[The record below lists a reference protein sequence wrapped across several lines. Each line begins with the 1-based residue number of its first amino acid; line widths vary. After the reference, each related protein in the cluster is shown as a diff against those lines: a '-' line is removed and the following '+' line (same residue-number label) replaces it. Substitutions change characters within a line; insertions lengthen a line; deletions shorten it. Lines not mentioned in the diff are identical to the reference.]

1 MTIERPMF
9 PPRQAEDDSLYFPTD
24 VQPEQIFVAI
34 GQLRK
39 DARDEVDRLIR
50 FLDKTDDYVR
60 RELEDSAD
68 DNPQEEAGEEPSLGF
83 LDHMTKPG
91 ANPGRAIRRS

>member
-1 MTIERPMF
+1 MF

-39 DARDEVDRLIR
+39 EARDEVDRLIR
-50 FLDKTDDYVR
+50 FLDKTDDYVS
-60 RELEDSAD
+60 RELED
-68 DNPQEEAGEEPSLGF
+68 
-83 LDHMTKPG
+83 
-91 ANPGRAIRRS
+91 RRTTTRRKRLATSHRWASSTT